1 MTRLPQMAS
10 LLVALSLLT
19 SAAAAYADC
28 AWVLWMHWGG
38 GLVRQ
43 QDGSVYNPHQ
53 WQVVDAF
60 QSREACVTTQ
70 RSTTLSK
77 GYDRSLCLPDTVKP
91 EGSR

>member
-1 MTRLPQMAS
+1 MILPTRKAS
-10 LLVALSLLT
+10 LLVVLVLLS
-19 SAAAAYADC
+19 SAATASAEC
-28 AWVLWMHWGG
+28 AWVLWVHWGG

-43 QDGSVYNPHQ
+43 QDGSVYNPHR
-53 WQVVDAF
+53 WHVVDSF

-77 GYDRSLCLPDTVKP
+77 GYDRSLCLPDTAKP